1 MTPFAMTFMLVSMT
15 AVTVLAGWCMYRILG
30 GGPSGGPSEDESGGG

>member
-1 MTPFAMTFMLVSMT
+1 MTPFALVFMTVSMT

-30 GGPSGGPSEDESGGG
+30 GGSRKRSNSEDG